1 MTTSFKRLAIG
12 QTFTAKGGKF
22 RKVTPR
28 LVFRIKEDGRGL
40 THVKLPFSKNTA
52 VSV

>member
-22 RKVTPR
+22 RKITPR
-28 LVFRIKEDGRGL
+28 LVFRIKEDGRGQ
-40 THVKLPFSKNTA
+40 TNTKIPFCKNTT